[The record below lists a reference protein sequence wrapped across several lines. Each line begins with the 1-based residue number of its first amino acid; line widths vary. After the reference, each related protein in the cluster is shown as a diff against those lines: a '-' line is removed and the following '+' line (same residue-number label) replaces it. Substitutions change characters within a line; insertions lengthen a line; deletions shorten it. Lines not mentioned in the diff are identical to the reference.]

1 MKVDNVNIHRISTQS
16 LLHQGKTLKPA
27 QSPKQSFLEHLNNAM
42 QPATLK
48 ISKHAAERLT
58 ERDIH
63 ISDDEW
69 ARVTDMVN
77 EAKTKGIKESLVLM
91 DQAALIVSAK
101 NSTVIT
107 AMDRMEAKDQLF
119 TNIDGTIVLS

>member
-1 MKVDNVNIHRISTQS
+1 MDKLNLHRIPSQPIIRQGQALGST
-16 LLHQGKTLKPA
+16 P
-27 QSPKQSFLEHLNNAM
+27 SPKQSFLEHLNNAV
-42 QPATLK
+42 QPAELK
-48 ISKHAAERLT
+48 ISKHASERLAERN
-58 ERDIH
+58 IH
-63 ISDDEW
+63 ISDAEW
-69 ARVTDMVN
+69 AHVNEKVN
-77 EAKTKGIKESLVLM
+77 EAKLKGIKESLVLM